1 MRLRK
6 KYGAMGPSW
15 IGTQRRVAPRD
26 VLIFGGG
33 TWPPHD
39 AVAMQKAHEKGG
51 TGYFGPLVSF

>member
-6 KYGAMGPSW
+6 KYGALGPSW

-33 TWPPHD
+33 TWPPPG
-39 AVAMQKAHEKGG
+39 AVAMQKAYDMRRGDLSVILD
-51 TGYFGPLVSF
+51 P